1 MSIGLP
7 STWGGALMMSTML
20 AEPAA
25 RNLRELSKSS
35 FEAAVNSPFLMQR
48 PDGAPLALEL
58 VQYKLKIE
66 TKMQECFALLFKA
79 PLVAPPLQDTY
90 TLQHAAL
97 GTLELF
103 LVPVKQTDD
112 GLFFEAV
119 FNRLLA

>member
-1 MSIGLP
+1 
-7 STWGGALMMSTML
+7 MSTML

-48 PDGAPLALEL
+48 PVGSPLPMEL

-79 PLVAPPLQDTY
+79 PLDAPPLQDTY
-90 TLQHAAL
+90 TLQHAEL